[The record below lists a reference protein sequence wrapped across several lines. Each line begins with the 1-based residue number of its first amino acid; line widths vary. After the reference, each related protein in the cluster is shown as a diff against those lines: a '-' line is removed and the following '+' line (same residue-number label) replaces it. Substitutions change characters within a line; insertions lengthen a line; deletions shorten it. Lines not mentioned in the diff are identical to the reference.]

1 MGIKYYK
8 QRERNIHALDKV
20 LLLASLLNSRERMYV
35 TASIGA
41 RDATLLQN
49 PPNDRTYFTH
59 VSTANFANF
68 KTLFL
73 ALYLL
78 KIQSENGF
86 EVGR

>member
-1 MGIKYYK
+1 MYVYDSYYW
-8 QRERNIHALDKV
+8 
-20 LLLASLLNSRERMYV
+20 LLAPE
-35 TASIGA
+35 
-41 RDATLLQN
+41 TLLQN